1 MFDVWFDQQNFNLF
15 HPNYEFI
22 MNLLALEKESIF
34 KRLPESGAAL
44 LIVEFS
50 SSDKSL
56 SKCPSQ
62 YRIAPGRDY
71 SFPFLDLDLTLF
83 ETETKISLLN
93 NKLFQLLY
101 YRS

>member
-1 MFDVWFDQQNFNLF
+1 
-15 HPNYEFI
+15 
-22 MNLLALEKESIF
+22 MNLLEKESIF
-34 KRLPESGAAL
+34 KRLPENGAAL
-44 LIVEFS
+44 LIVEIS

-93 NKLFQLLY
+93 NKFY
-101 YRS
+101 FNYFIIVRSFISI

>member
-1 MFDVWFDQQNFNLF
+1 MFDVLFDQQNFNLF

-22 MNLLALEKESIF
+22 MNLLEKESIF

-44 LIVEFS
+44 LIVEIF

-71 SFPFLDLDLTLF
+71 SFPFLDLDLTLC

>member
-1 MFDVWFDQQNFNLF
+1 
-15 HPNYEFI
+15 
-22 MNLLALEKESIF
+22 MNLLEKESIF

-44 LIVEFS
+44 LIVEIS

-71 SFPFLDLDLTLF
+71 SFPFLDLTLF